1 MNAHEVKKV
10 GVFGAGI
17 MGHGIAQIFAQNGYQ
32 VALFSRREETLSE
45 ALRKIRANLARFVEH
60 GIIQEDA
67 TEKIHSRIETTT
79 RLEEAVA
86 DVDFVVEAVTE
97 DIDVKR
103 AIFQSLDSACPRHT
117 ILASNTS
124 GLSITEIAS
133 ATKRPERVV
142 GTHFWNPPQII
153 PLVEVIKGDLTSEQ
167 TFQATCELMERVG
180 KIPARVMKDIPG
192 FIGNRIQHAMYRE
205 IFSLLDQ
212 KVAAA
217 EDIDKVVKLTFGGRL
232 SILGPL
238 TIADF
243 NGVDLFLQV
252 QSHLLKHIDRSME
265 PAGILGEMVEKG
277 YIGIKAGRGFYTWNK
292 EKIEEVTAKRDNGL
306 IGLFKPHLELPS
318 VTRRGERCRG

>member
-1 MNAHEVKKV
+1 MDVHNITKV
-10 GVFGAGI
+10 GVVGAGI
-17 MGHGIAQIFAQNGYQ
+17 MGHGIAQTFAQYGYQ
-32 VALFSRREETLSE
+32 VALVSRREETLSE
-45 ALRKIRANLARFVEH
+45 ALRKIRANLVRFVEH
-60 GIIQEDA
+60 MIIQEDA
-67 TEKIHSRIETTT
+67 TERVISRIETST
-79 RLEEAVA
+79 RLEEAMS
-86 DVDFVVEAVTE
+86 DVDFVVEAVIE
-97 DIDVKR
+97 DMDIKR
-103 AIFQSLDSACPRHT
+103 TVFQSLDSACPRHA

-142 GTHFWNPPQII
+142 GTHFWNPPHIM
-153 PLVEVIKGDLTSEQ
+153 PLVEVIKGSHTSEE

-180 KIPARVMKDIPG
+180 KIPAKVMKDVPG

-212 KVAAA
+212 KVATA

-252 QSHLLKHIDRSME
+252 QSHLLKCIDRSME
-265 PAGILGEMVEKG
+265 PAGILSELVEKG
-277 YIGIKAGRGFYTWNK
+277 YIGVKAGRGFYNWNK
-292 EKIEEVTAKRDNGL
+292 EKIEEVTAERDDGLIRLFKTYLEAKRD
-306 IGLFKPHLELPS
+306 P
-318 VTRRGERCRG
+318 